1 MQCEQAQGL
10 IDGYIDDALSKVER
24 LAMQEHLK
32 TCTSCS
38 TIVTDYQQMGQMLRA
53 EGRTSPPSDL
63 AARVSAA
70 LDQAET
76 FDAGSTARGFSGFWF
91 GFKSPMLMRFAQQ
104 AAMLAIVSL
113 VSVFATYGVMTTAHQ
128 SNDIQHDIL
137 NAHLRSLLLDSPV
150 QVASTDQHTVRPWFA
165 GRVDFSPTVR
175 DMAADGFPLLGG
187 RLDYVN
193 DQRVGALVFK
203 HEKHLINV
211 FTWAASGN
219 DQPPQLSTR
228 SGYNIVSWT
237 TNGVAYWAVSDLN
250 QDELQKF
257 QRLM

>member
-10 IDGYIDDALSKVER
+10 IDGYIDNTLSKVER

-38 TIVTDYQQMGQMLRA
+38 AVLADYQQMRQMLSA
-53 EGRTSPPSDL
+53 EGRMSLPPGL
-63 AARVSAA
+63 AARVSSA
-70 LDQAET
+70 LDHADAI
-76 FDAGSTARGFSGFWF
+76 DAGSTARGFSGFLS
-91 GFKSPMLMRFAQQ
+91 GFKSRMLTRFAQQ
-104 AAMLAIVSL
+104 AAVLATVSL

-193 DQRVGALVFK
+193 DRRVGALVFK

-211 FTWAASGN
+211 FTWAAPGN
-219 DQPPQLSTR
+219 DQPPQLHTQN
-228 SGYNIVSWT
+228 GYNIVSWAT
-237 TNGVAYWAVSDLN
+237 EGVAYWAVSDLN
-250 QDELQKF
+250 QEELKKF
-257 QRLM
+257 QSLM

>member
-10 IDGYIDDALSKVER
+10 IDSYVDDALSKVER

-32 TCTSCS
+32 ICTSCS
-38 TIVTDYQQMGQMLRA
+38 AIVTDYQQMGQMLRA

-70 LDQAET
+70 LDHAET
-76 FDAGSTARGFSGFWF
+76 FDTASIPRGFQSFFSGFRLQ
-91 GFKSPMLMRFAQQ
+91 MLTRFARQ
-104 AAMLAIVSL
+104 AAMLAAVSL
-113 VSVFATYGVMTTAHQ
+113 ISIFATYGVMTTADK
-128 SNDIQHDIL
+128 SNNIEHDIL

-175 DMAADGFPLLGG
+175 DLAADGFQLLGG

-193 DQRVGALVFK
+193 DRRVGALVFK

-211 FTWAASGN
+211 FTWAAPGN
-219 DQPPQLSTR
+219 DQPPQLSTQ

-237 TNGVAYWAVSDLN
+237 TNGVAYWAVSDLS